1 MICPPVIHVEVFA
14 QDLVLLS
21 FDFDLKLLLQI
32 FLDRLLL
39 LGYYARGWDDERLS
53 LITLA
58 PDDAASDAELWQGQA
73 VSFVDLLFILV

>member
-32 FLDRLLL
+32 FLDRPLL
-39 LGYYARGWDDERLS
+39 LGYYARG
-53 LITLA
+53 
-58 PDDAASDAELWQGQA
+58 
-73 VSFVDLLFILV
+73 